1 MLVQGHP
8 GGLLSVVDDEVSG
21 GDQLTSK
28 VTAGQNPAVLNAEGL
43 EEAPDVARN
52 ILVALD
58 LAVDEQGWGR
68 KIPSA

>member
-1 MLVQGHP
+1 
-8 GGLLSVVDDEVSG
+8 
-21 GDQLTSK
+21 
-28 VTAGQNPAVLNAEGL
+28 LNAEGL